1 MTASSYSRLAG
12 EVLHR
17 LPSYNWHELWPVCR
31 SLSVTH
37 RSRCGRAGLPAWLPL
52 GWRYCPKPEQSPLN
66 SGAGARM
73 LCITA
78 REGSRYKIYI
88 GGRLPSALE
97 FRRGPQLFERSPRL
111 PASFG
116 PGA

>member
-12 EVLHR
+12 AVFALVAILQLAR
-17 LPSYNWHELWPVCR
+17 AL
-31 SLSVTH
+31 
-37 RSRCGRAGLPAWLPL
+37 AGL
-52 GWRYCPKPEQSPLN
+52 CPKPERSPLN

-78 REGSRYKIYI
+78 CEGSRYKIYI

-97 FRRGPQLFERSPRL
+97 SHTR
-111 PASFG
+111 PATL
-116 PGA
+116 